1 MLIRR
6 RGWEDQP
13 CTNKQKGRRVRIVFL
28 YFLIAEILSGHGK
41 CGSFGLR
48 VSDDYIYTHPTHF
61 SFRRLDEWSKYLT
74 RASLD
79 RYRTNKLLASD
90 ANYYLEVWLHYS
102 HQTME

>member
-1 MLIRR
+1 MI
-6 RGWEDQP
+6 
-13 CTNKQKGRRVRIVFL
+13 
-28 YFLIAEILSGHGK
+28 
-41 CGSFGLR
+41 
-48 VSDDYIYTHPTHF
+48 IYTHPTHF